1 MSEPAIPSRFRLR
14 VKQRLTVLTYAEEH
28 GVKPASRHFGLNY
41 KTVRRWR
48 IRHQTHGVLGLVPRY
63 PKRRRR
69 RVAPEVIPLVKEA
82 RLEHRFGAARTRIWL
97 QRVQGVGVATQTIQR
112 LFRDFGQLAC
122 LVDGSVARSSCGS
135 LRRISPATRFRS
147 M

>member
-1 MSEPAIPSRFRLR
+1 AVRANPVFLCREDGHESRALRFSRGTTMSEPAIPSRFRLR

-82 RLEHRFGAARTRIWL
+82 RLEPPVCAAPPRL
-97 QRVQGVGVATQTIQR
+97 LVQRRAGG
-112 LFRDFGQLAC
+112 
-122 LVDGSVARSSCGS
+122 
-135 LRRISPATRFRS
+135 
-147 M
+147 